1 MFDSEIG
8 AIVTLSHFI
17 LTSWP
22 HGSSGHLDHRN
33 GRVSPV
39 LKHVS
44 VQISQGVSFCHP
56 MQCYRHNSL
65 ALNGCFDT
73 LRQRALF
80 EEIFGRPLVA
90 HRGVSLPPRVLLPP
104 ILTIVLHSLT
114 LLLVIVL
121 HSLGTRELFRTIIV
135 WQHSVLGTGKL
146 ERDGYEQHG

>member
-1 MFDSEIG
+1 
-8 AIVTLSHFI
+8 
-17 LTSWP
+17 
-22 HGSSGHLDHRN
+22 
-33 GRVSPV
+33 
-39 LKHVS
+39 
-44 VQISQGVSFCHP
+44 
-56 MQCYRHNSL
+56 
-65 ALNGCFDT
+65 
-73 LRQRALF
+73 
-80 EEIFGRPLVA
+80 LVA